1 MAGFFVCEMMGR
13 FAGDLMADYPTREE
27 AITLLHT
34 YTKTDSLRRHA
45 LGVEQAMR
53 KMAEKYDGDSDE
65 WGITGLMHDFD
76 YEKYPSMD
84 DHPFKGNEILKS
96 KGYPESITQ
105 AIMGHATYSGVP
117 RETDMAKALFAV
129 DELTGFIFAVTYVR
143 PSKSIFEVKPRSVK
157 KKLKQK
163 SFAASVLRED
173 IFQSVEELGVDL
185 TEHIQFVIDALSE
198 KAQELGLKG
207 DATAEISV
215 K

>member
-1 MAGFFVCEMMGR
+1 MSDF
-13 FAGDLMADYPTREE
+13 PNRED
-27 AITLLHT
+27 AIKLLHK

-53 KMAEKYDGDSDE
+53 KMAGKYNGDPDE

-76 YEKYPSMD
+76 YEM
-84 DHPFKGNEILKS
+84 HPTIEEHPYIGNKILKS

-105 AIMGHATYSGVP
+105 AIMGHATYTGVS

-143 PSKSIFEVKPRSVK
+143 PSKSIFEVKPKSVK

-185 TEHIQFVIDALSE
+185 TEHIQFVIDALAE
-198 KAQELGLKG
+198 KAEELGLKG
-207 DATAEISV
+207 ELE
-215 K
+215 

>member
-1 MAGFFVCEMMGR
+1 MSDF
-13 FAGDLMADYPTREE
+13 PNRED
-27 AITLLHT
+27 AIKVLHK

-53 KMAEKYDGDSDE
+53 KMAGKYNGDPDE

-76 YEKYPSMD
+76 YEM
-84 DHPFKGNEILKS
+84 HPTIEEHPYIGNEILKS

-105 AIMGHATYSGVP
+105 AIMGHATYTGVS

-143 PSKSIFEVKPRSVK
+143 PSKSIFEVKPKSVK

-185 TEHIQFVIDALSE
+185 TEHIQFVIDALAE
-198 KAQELGLKG
+198 KAEELGLKG
-207 DATAEISV
+207 ELE
-215 K
+215 

>member
-1 MAGFFVCEMMGR
+1 MNQN
-13 FAGDLMADYPTREE
+13 YPTRED
-27 AITLLHT
+27 AINLLHE

-53 KMAEKYDGDSDE
+53 KMAEKYHGDPDE

-76 YEKYPSMD
+76 YEMYPTVD
-84 DHPFKGNEILKS
+84 EHPYKGNEILKS
-96 KGYPESITQ
+96 KGYPDSITQ
-105 AIMGHATYSGVP
+105 AIMGHATYTGIE
-117 RETDMAKALFAV
+117 RETDMAKSLFAV

-163 SFAASVLRED
+163 SFAASVIRED
-173 IFQSVEELGVDL
+173 IFQSVEELNLDL

-198 KAQELGLKG
+198 KAEELGLKG
-207 DATAEISV
+207 ELLSS
-215 K
+215 

>member
-1 MAGFFVCEMMGR
+1 MSDFPNR
-13 FAGDLMADYPTREE
+13 KD
-27 AITLLHT
+27 AIKLLHK

-53 KMAEKYDGDSDE
+53 KMAGKYNGDPDE

-76 YEKYPSMD
+76 YEM
-84 DHPFKGNEILKS
+84 HPTIEEHPYIGNEILKS

-105 AIMGHATYSGVP
+105 AIMGHATYTGVS

-143 PSKSIFEVKPRSVK
+143 PSKSIFEVKPKSVK

-185 TEHIQFVIDALSE
+185 TEHIQFVIDALAE
-198 KAQELGLKG
+198 KAEELGLKG
-207 DATAEISV
+207 ELE
-215 K
+215 

>member
-1 MAGFFVCEMMGR
+1 MSDF
-13 FAGDLMADYPTREE
+13 PNRED
-27 AITLLHT
+27 AIKLLHK

-53 KMAEKYDGDSDE
+53 KMAGKYNGDPDE

-76 YEKYPSMD
+76 YEM
-84 DHPFKGNEILKS
+84 HPTIEEHPYIGNEILKS

-105 AIMGHATYSGVP
+105 AIMGHATYTGVS

-143 PSKSIFEVKPRSVK
+143 PSKSIFEVKPKSVK

-163 SFAASVLRED
+163 SFAACVLRED

-198 KAQELGLKG
+198 KAEELGLKG
-207 DATAEISV
+207 ELE
-215 K
+215 

>member
-1 MAGFFVCEMMGR
+1 MSDF
-13 FAGDLMADYPTREE
+13 PNRED
-27 AITLLHT
+27 AIKLLHK

-53 KMAEKYDGDSDE
+53 KMAGKYNGDPDE

-76 YEKYPSMD
+76 YEM
-84 DHPFKGNEILKS
+84 HPTIEEHPYIGNEILKS

-105 AIMGHATYSGVP
+105 AIMGHATYTGVS

-143 PSKSIFEVKPRSVK
+143 PSKSIFEVKPKSVK

-173 IFQSVEELGVDL
+173 IFQSVEQLGVDL
-185 TEHIQFVIDALSE
+185 TEHIQFVIEALAE
-198 KAQELGLKG
+198 KAEELGLKG
-207 DATAEISV
+207 ETE
-215 K
+215 

>member
-1 MAGFFVCEMMGR
+1 MSDF
-13 FAGDLMADYPTREE
+13 PNRED
-27 AITLLHT
+27 AIKLLHK

-53 KMAEKYDGDSDE
+53 KMAGKYNGDPDE

-76 YEKYPSMD
+76 YEM
-84 DHPFKGNEILKS
+84 HPTIEEHPYIGNEILKS
-96 KGYPESITQ
+96 KGYPESITK
-105 AIMGHATYSGVP
+105 AIMGHATYTGVS
-117 RETDMAKALFAV
+117 RETDMAKALFSV

-143 PSKSIFEVKPRSVK
+143 PSKSIFEVKPKSVK

-185 TEHIQFVIDALSE
+185 TEHIQFVIDALAE
-198 KAQELGLKG
+198 KAEELGLKG
-207 DATAEISV
+207 ELE
-215 K
+215 